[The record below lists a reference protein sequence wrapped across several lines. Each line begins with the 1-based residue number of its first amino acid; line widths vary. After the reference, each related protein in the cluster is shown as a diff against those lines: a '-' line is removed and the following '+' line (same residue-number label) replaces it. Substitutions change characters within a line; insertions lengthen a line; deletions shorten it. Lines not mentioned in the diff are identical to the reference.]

1 MTTKYATNGIFGK
14 LIRDPHF
21 WAPAVAL
28 GAGTALTA
36 GASAIKRV
44 MDAKNKA
51 TSFKQMLDLHPQ
63 LKERDPQFVQR
74 IYSSLH
80 NVNPMMARDPMV
92 SGAWV
97 DTIIESGGL
106 DQGAAS
112 RALLEGVKDLA
123 QIRSH
128 MSRNDDNAGP
138 RALGAALT
146 SQVTHSF
153 NRAKE
158 LEKEIGDL
166 GAAHKQ
172 IRDIQ
177 EGYAKERNDSH
188 MKDLTRAFSE
198 AEQKIERAHRGGK
211 VTADQIQGLVDA
223 VASRY
228 ARP

>member
-1 MTTKYATNGIFGK
+1 MTTKYATDGLFGK
-14 LIRDPHF
+14 LMRDPHF

-36 GASAIKRV
+36 GVTAIKRV
-44 MDAKNKA
+44 MDAKQKSR
-51 TSFKQMLDLHPQ
+51 SFKDMMDMHPQ

-123 QIRSH
+123 QIGSH
-128 MSRNDDNAGP
+128 MSRRDDNSGP

-146 SQVTHSF
+146 AQVSHGF
-153 NRAKE
+153 GRAKE
-158 LEKEIGDL
+158 LEKEIGDI

-172 IRDIQ
+172 IKDIQ
-177 EGYAKERNDSH
+177 EGYAREKADNHKR
-188 MKDLTRAFSE
+188 DLARAFDD
-198 AEQKIERAHRGGK
+198 AALRIGK
-211 VTADQIQGLVDA
+211 AKNITPEQIQGLVDA
-223 VASRY
+223 VASKY
-228 ARP
+228 KTP